1 MPRKALGLSGPQPE
15 MSTEFAC
22 VADPHLPGGDSLQQD
37 HLAAAVDQI
46 NNRRPSMVIMLGDTT
61 ADGSR
66 AAYRRVQRTLA
77 NLTCPV
83 YFVRGNN
90 ENRRPDDR
98 RFMEF
103 LGPRRRAFRHGNWFV
118 VLLDTSNPAAVG
130 AEAEWLRRVLKK
142 RPASLPTVV
151 FAHHYLESLA
161 ASDRSR
167 LLSVLGQFDVRH
179 YVAAHEHLSRED
191 SFGRLRQH
199 VLTCLDG
206 ERTRGSLPGCYWGS
220 LGEQELS
227 LRFSPVVVSRG
238 RPLVSLEERLGACQ
252 YPADGNLLPWVA
264 ACERLGLRSLQVRLQ
279 APEDHPSKRDASS
292 ARRAGLH
299 LIGHLPTVMYSDSGE
314 WVNEGE
320 VSAAA
325 AWVKE
330 HDCVLAIVHPPKV
343 PASTLNA
350 TPRGV
355 RESDLGRRVLD
366 VCRQLTCSL
375 EGVPVALEN
384 NSSKTASMTFGCMPG
399 HLRWL
404 ARDIASTPNGVGFCL
419 DIGHAKASAHG
430 VLIGKWFR
438 SLRGRILAYHFH
450 QGDPVN
456 RTTHRAILTPFSS
469 TNWYGVSAWAARA
482 CTEAPILIEM
492 QTIED
497 TAASVAALRAMWRNA
512 DRRAGP

>member
-118 VLLDTSNPAAVG
+118 VLMDTSDPGAIA

-206 ERTRGSLPGCYWGS
+206 EKTRGSLPGCYWGS

-350 TPRGV
+350 TRAGV

-419 DIGHAKASAHG
+419 DIGHAKASVHG

-438 SLRGRILAYHFH
+438 SLRGQILAYHFH